1 MDIFGLIY
9 NLQQETTK
17 KGAPLRIRKRIVKD
31 QTGSM
36 EIVLFS
42 LVIDKISNNNCYDL
56 KKDENLKVYE

>member
-1 MDIFGLIY
+1 MDISGLIY

-36 EIVLFS
+36 EIVLLS
-42 LVIDKISNNNCYDL
+42 SVIDKISNNCYDF